1 MTHRVFFG
9 LLALTA
15 ACAWSQS
22 PNLLPNGDFSLR
34 QRDPRTALGWEPLA
48 AQGTVIQVDRDIDFQ
63 GSPALRITSS
73 ADGEKKWHWSSRT
86 VPGLQAGRPYTLSA
100 YVRSEGLTDGSLA
113 YISLNCYRGIGGAR
127 RSQTNDSRSKL
138 TGTKDWTRIVLT
150 IPELA
155 KGSSEVRVHLCLY
168 GTGTAWF
175 TQVQVEEGNEA

>member
-1 MTHRVFFG
+1 M
-9 LLALTA
+9 
-15 ACAWSQS
+15 
-22 PNLLPNGDFSLR
+22 
-34 QRDPRTALGWEPLA
+34 
-48 AQGTVIQVDRDIDFQ
+48 
-63 GSPALRITSS
+63 
-73 ADGEKKWHWSSRT
+73 
-86 VPGLQAGRPYTLSA
+86 PGLQAGRPYTLSA

-175 TQVQVEEGNEA
+175 TQVQVEEGNEATPFQPADNDRRNVQRSSALQAQADSWLAALPAAGPHRRAGLGPLISSAGPRAGGGAPLTKH